1 MATYLVTGGAGF
13 IGSHLA
19 VRLVQDGHVV
29 RVLDNLSTG
38 RRDNLDVI
46 RGAAP
51 SGAFEWMEGDIRS
64 LETCRAACRGVD
76 YVLHQAA
83 LASVQRSMESPAMTV
98 DVNVS
103 GLVNVLSA
111 ARENRVRRVVCA
123 SSSSVYGDTPS
134 LPKHEGMTPAP
145 LSPYAVSKAAGEM
158 FARVFAATLDLPS
171 VSLRY
176 FNVFGP
182 RQDPQ
187 SQYAAVIPLFASAL
201 RDGTR
206 PRIYGDG
213 EQSRDFTYI
222 DNVVEANLAACTQG
236 TAEGQAINVACG
248 ERYTL
253 LALLEAMGRLLSV
266 RAEPEF
272 LPARPG
278 DVRHSQASIERARR
292 ELGFTPRVGFEEG
305 LRRTVEYYRGNG
317 HET

>member
-13 IGSHLA
+13 IGSHLS
-19 VRLVQDGHVV
+19 VRLVRDGHAV

-38 RRDNLDVI
+38 LRSNLDVI
-46 RGAAP
+46 RAAAP
-51 SGAFEWMEGDIRS
+51 AGSFEFVEGDIRS
-64 LETCRAACRGVD
+64 IEACRRATKGVE

-83 LASVQRSMESPAMTV
+83 LASVQRSMENPSDTV
-98 DVNVS
+98 DVNVG

-134 LPKHEGMTPAP
+134 LPKHEGMPPAP

-158 FARVFAATLDLPS
+158 FARVFAATLGVPA

-201 RDGTR
+201 RDGAR

-213 EQSRDFTYI
+213 GQSRDFTYI

-236 TAEGQAINVACG
+236 AGQGEAINVACG

-253 LALLEAMGRLLSV
+253 LALLETMAKLLEVKSD
-266 RAEPEF
+266 PEF

-278 DVRHSQASIERARR
+278 DVRHSQASIELARR

>member
-19 VRLVQDGHVV
+19 TRLVRDGHAV

-38 RRDNLDVI
+38 NPANLDVI
-46 RGAAP
+46 RAAAP
-51 SGAFEWMEGDIRS
+51 DGAFEWMEGDIRS
-64 LETCRAACRGVD
+64 LETCRRACRGVD

-83 LASVQRSMESPAMTV
+83 LASVQRSMENPSDTV
-98 DVNVS
+98 DVNVG
-103 GLVNVLSA
+103 GLVNVFSA
-111 ARENRVRRVVCA
+111 AREARVRRVVCA

-134 LPKHEGMTPAP
+134 LPKHEEMTPAP

-158 FARVFAATLDLPS
+158 FARVFAASLGVPA

-182 RQDPQ
+182 RQDPA
-187 SQYAAVIPLFASAL
+187 SPYAAVIPLFASAL

-236 TAEGQAINVACG
+236 AGDGRAINVACG

-253 LALLEAMGRLLSV
+253 LALLQALCRLLEV
-266 RAEPEF
+266 RTEPEF

-278 DVRHSQASIERARR
+278 DVRHSQASIELARR

-317 HET
+317 HGT

>member
-13 IGSHLA
+13 IGSHIA
-19 VRLVQDGHVV
+19 VRLAQDGHVV
-29 RVLDNLSTG
+29 RVLDNMSTG
-38 RRDNLDVI
+38 RPANLDVI
-46 RGAAP
+46 RAAAP
-51 SGAFEWMEGDIRS
+51 AGAFEWMEGDIRS
-64 LETCRAACRGVD
+64 LETCRKACRGAD

-83 LASVQRSMESPAMTV
+83 LASVQRSMENPADTV

-111 ARENRVRRVVCA
+111 ARENRVLRVVCA
-123 SSSSVYGDTPS
+123 SSSSVYGDTPT
-134 LPKHEGMTPAP
+134 LPKHEEMIPAP

-158 FARVFAATLDLPS
+158 FARVFATSLDVPV

-222 DNVVEANLAACTQG
+222 DNVVDANLAACTQG
-236 TAEGQAINVACG
+236 TARGQAINVACG

-253 LALLEAMGRLLSV
+253 LALLQAMGRLLSV
-266 RAEPEF
+266 RVEPEF

-278 DVRHSQASIERARR
+278 DVRHSQASIEMAHR

-305 LRRTVEYYRGNG
+305 LRRTVEYYRANG